1 MIKKKTKTRPYDSAE
16 FLDSKKAI
24 HAYMEEALETDDP
37 AFIAKA
43 LGTIARAR
51 GMSQIAKKAGL
62 SRESLYKALSTEGN
76 PEFGT
81 IIRVMQALGLKFSI
95 MATQARYPVTHD
107 TIRPR
112 LFVN

>member
-1 MIKKKTKTRPYDSAE
+1 VAKKKTKTSPYDSADY
-16 FLDSKKAI
+16 LDTPEAI

-51 GMSQIAKKAGL
+51 GMSQIARKAGL
-62 SRESLYKALSTEGN
+62 SRESLYKALSAEGN

-81 IIRVMQALGLKFSI
+81 VLRVMQALGMRLSI
-95 MATQARYPVTHD
+95 METHAQ
-107 TIRPR
+107 
-112 LFVN
+112 

>member
-1 MIKKKTKTRPYDSAE
+1 MAKRKTKTVVTRPYDSAE
-16 FLDSKKAI
+16 YLDSREAI
-24 HAYMEEALETDDP
+24 NAYMEEAMETDDP

-76 PEFGT
+76 PEFAT
-81 IIRVMQALGLKFSI
+81 VIRVMQALGLRLSVT
-95 MATQARYPVTHD
+95 ATHGR
-107 TIRPR
+107 
-112 LFVN
+112 